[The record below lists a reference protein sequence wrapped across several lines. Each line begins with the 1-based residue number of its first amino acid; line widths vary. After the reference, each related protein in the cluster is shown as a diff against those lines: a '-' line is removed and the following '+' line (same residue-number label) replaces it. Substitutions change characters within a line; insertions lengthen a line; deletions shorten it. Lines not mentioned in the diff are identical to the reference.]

1 MTNEE
6 LKELEIIV
14 EKFDNIDIN
23 NLNSLRDL
31 KYSKI
36 PSEKLLKLVELAK
49 QNNKRALTILVK
61 YYYPFILSIVFN
73 YNIEGID
80 LNDVA
85 MAAVN
90 GFIEGI
96 KKFKSGNINNSVY
109 FYIIKNINKEISLNH
124 TTAKVGDN
132 FDYIVF
138 LYLKYLND
146 LEAGNTKELDC
157 LELASK
163 FNIDMKGMRRIIG
176 LVNRKNYVDTKIT
189 TEDVKIGD
197 DDYYETQDILTII
210 NKYIPLN
217 YQKIFKMYYGLGI
230 EEPLTKKQIAKIV
243 NITDVGV
250 EHILENCLFIL
261 KSTSALNSLTEYYY
275 KDYIKPHYYLSK
287 RSISQLKAPIKRLIY
302 LKKING
308 SITK

>member
-96 KKFKSGNINNSVY
+96 KKDCNAIVENVNEDSDELVKESVRMMY
-109 FYIIKNINKEISLNH
+109 ESVKEFCYQCIRESVMTFDEINKKI
-124 TTAKVGDN
+124 KG
-132 FDYIVF
+132 IVP
-138 LYLKYLND
+138 
-146 LEAGNTKELDC
+146 KE
-157 LELASK
+157 EK
-163 FNIDMKGMRRIIG
+163 
-176 LVNRKNYVDTKIT
+176 
-189 TEDVKIGD
+189 
-197 DDYYETQDILTII
+197 
-210 NKYIPLN
+210 
-217 YQKIFKMYYGLGI
+217 
-230 EEPLTKKQIAKIV
+230 EEFV
-243 NITDVGV
+243 
-250 EHILENCLFIL
+250 LF
-261 KSTSALNSLTEYYY
+261 
-275 KDYIKPHYYLSK
+275 
-287 RSISQLKAPIKRLIY
+287 
-302 LKKING
+302 
-308 SITK
+308 

>member
-1 MTNEE
+1 M
-6 LKELEIIV
+6 V
-14 EKFDNIDIN
+14 
-23 NLNSLRDL
+23 
-31 KYSKI
+31 
-36 PSEKLLKLVELAK
+36 
-49 QNNKRALTILVK
+49 
-61 YYYPFILSIVFN
+61 
-73 YNIEGID
+73 
-80 LNDVA
+80 
-85 MAAVN
+85 
-90 GFIEGI
+90 
-96 KKFKSGNINNSVY
+96 
-109 FYIIKNINKEISLNH
+109 
-124 TTAKVGDN
+124 
-132 FDYIVF
+132 

-163 FNIDMKGMRRIIG
+163 FNIDIKGMRRIIG
-176 LVNRKNYVDTKIT
+176 LVNRKNYVDSKIT

-230 EEPLTKKQIAKIV
+230 EEPLTKKQIAKIA

-261 KSTSALNSLTEYYY
+261 KSTSALNSLREYYY

>member
-23 NLNSLRDL
+23 NLNSIRDL

-73 YNIEGID
+73 YNIEDID

-163 FNIDMKGMRRIIG
+163 FNIDIKGMRRIIG

-230 EEPLTKKQIAKIV
+230 EEPLTKRQIAKIA

-261 KSTSALNSLTEYYY
+261 RSTSALNNLREYYY

>member
-23 NLNSLRDL
+23 NLNGLRDL

-73 YNIEGID
+73 YNIESID

-163 FNIDMKGMRRIIG
+163 FNIDIKGMRRIIG

-217 YQKIFKMYYGLGI
+217 YQKIFKMYYGLGT
-230 EEPLTKKQIAKIV
+230 EEPLTKRQIAKIA

-261 KSTSALNSLTEYYY
+261 RSTSALNSLREYYY

>member
-23 NLNSLRDL
+23 NLNGLRDL

-73 YNIEGID
+73 YNIESID

-109 FYIIKNINKEISLNH
+109 FYIIKNINIEISLNH

-163 FNIDMKGMRRIIG
+163 FNIDIKGMRRIIG

-217 YQKIFKMYYGLGI
+217 YQKIFKMYYGLGT
-230 EEPLTKKQIAKIV
+230 EEPLTKRQIAKIA

-261 KSTSALNSLTEYYY
+261 KRTSALNSLREYYY